1 LLIDNVSY
9 CHILNIK
16 YIKLHKDQTMFKKT
30 LIAIS
35 LLTVLG
41 GCQSTPAEPKNEIDE
56 MVCYYPDAPQKIAPK
71 WVCGITPSSLEISAT
86 GYAKKNVAGLSVMN
100 DIALTDARVNL
111 GTQFQVSVQSIV
123 KTALTS
129 ETKTT
134 SAQGSAGTEDKS
146 LEEKTSVGAE
156 QQQVNENVTEYF
168 EKITKNISST
178 VLTNSRVIVKKSSPS
193 GGLYTLVG
201 MDKVTYDANFNKI
214 VQKAS
219 SKDAELWGK
228 FNDKKT
234 SDQLEKVLSRLA
246 DK

>member
-1 LLIDNVSY
+1 
-9 CHILNIK
+9 
-16 YIKLHKDQTMFKKT
+16 MFKKT
-30 LIAIS
+30 LLSVSLIA
-35 LLTVLG
+35 VLV
-41 GCQSTPAEPKNEIDE
+41 GCQSTPPEPKNEIDE
-56 MVCYYPDAPQKIAPK
+56 MACYFPDAPKEVAPK
-71 WVCGITPSSLEISAT
+71 WVCGITPSTLEISAT

-129 ETKTT
+129 EVKT
-134 SAQGSAGTEDKS
+134 SKAEGSAGTEGATEEDKT
-146 LEEKTSVGAE
+146 LVAAD

-178 VLTNSRVIVKKSSPS
+178 VLTNSRVLVKKVSPG

-201 MDKVTYDANFNKI
+201 MDKAAYDANFDKI
-214 VQKAS
+214 VKKAAN
-219 SKDAELWGK
+219 KDAELWGK
-228 FNDKKT
+228 YNDKKT
-234 SDQLEKVLSRLA
+234 SEQLQKVLARLS